1 MRTQLMSQLS
11 SQPMTPQ
18 LFKKVACFTDI
29 HFGLKSNS
37 GVHNKDCEDFVDWY
51 IAKAKA
57 EGCDVGMFMG
67 DWHHNRN
74 SLNITTMDYS
84 LRALEKLGKAFDN
97 FYFFPGN
104 HDLYY
109 KDKRDIHSV
118 EFGKYIPGITV
129 VHEPTTIGNVTL
141 CPWLVGDEW
150 RSIGK
155 KGGKYIF
162 GHFELP
168 SFFMNAMVQMPD
180 HGEIQLDSFQNYELG
195 FSGHFHKRQQRQNMI
210 YIGNAFP
217 HNYADA
223 WDDERGMMVLE
234 WDGTP
239 EYHTWPGQPTFRT
252 TKLSELIDRA
262 DEIIL
267 PKQHL
272 RVTLDIDI
280 TFEEA
285 SFIKEKF
292 IADYD
297 IRELTLIAEKKDIE
311 INTNIDIHA
320 FESVDQIV
328 SSQIINIDSD
338 QFDKNMLLSIY
349 NNL

>member
-1 MRTQLMSQLS
+1 MTQPLTQ
-11 SQPMTPQ
+11 QTTQ

-37 GVHNKDCEDFVDWY
+37 SVHNQDCEDFVDWY
-51 IAKAKA
+51 IAKAKE
-57 EGCDVGMFMG
+57 EGCDVGIFMG

-84 LRALEKLGKAFDN
+84 LRALEKLGKAFDQ

-129 VHEPTTIGNVTL
+129 VHEPTTIGDVTL

-180 HGEIQLDSFQNYELG
+180 HGEIALDSFKGYELG

-234 WDGTP
+234 WGGTP

-311 INTNIDIHA
+311 INTNIDIQA

-328 SSQIINIDSD
+328 SSQIISIDSD

>member
-1 MRTQLMSQLS
+1 M
-11 SQPMTPQ
+11 
-18 LFKKVACFTDI
+18 FTDI

-37 GVHNKDCEDFVDWY
+37 TVHNQDCEDFVDWF
-51 IAKAKA
+51 IKTAKE
-57 EGCDVGMFMG
+57 EGCETAIFLG

-74 SLNITTMDYS
+74 SLNITTMS
-84 LRALEKLGKAFDN
+84 HSIRALEKLGAAFEN

-118 EFGKYIPGITV
+118 EFGRHIPGITV
-129 VHEPTTIGNVTL
+129 IPEPTTIGNVTL
-141 CPWLVGDEW
+141 CPWLVDEEW
-150 RSIGK
+150 K
-155 KGGKYIF
+155 KIKKLKSKYIF

-168 SFFMNAMVQMPD
+168 GFYMNAMVKMPE
-180 HGEIQLDSFQNYELG
+180 HGELRLKEFENFDYC
-195 FSGHFHKRQQRQNMI
+195 FSGHFHKRQQNQNVI

-223 WDDERGMMVLE
+223 GDFDRGMTVLE
-234 WDGTP
+234 WGGEP
-239 EYHTWPGQPTFRT
+239 KFLTWDKQPTFST
-252 TKLSELIDRA
+252 MKLSELLDESVNLDR
-262 DEIIL
+262 

-272 RVTLDIDI
+272 RVTLDINI

-285 SFIKEKF
+285 NYIKERY
-292 IADYD
+292 IDEYD
-297 IRELTLIAEKKDIE
+297 IRELTLIPEKKDVEVNNDIE
-311 INTNIDIHA
+311 PTA

-328 SSQIINIDSD
+328 ATQIVNIDSKSYD
-338 QFDKNMLLSIY
+338 TKILLDIY